1 MKKEKITHVDEKGDV
16 HMVDVGD
23 KPDTL
28 RKAEAFAR
36 VIVSKELLSKL
47 AENKLV
53 KGNAL
58 TTAKIAGIQAAKKT
72 AELIPLC
79 HPIPITKISLETD
92 IITEPPSI
100 EIKSTVQTHYKT
112 GVEMEA
118 LTAVSV
124 AALTI
129 IDMGK
134 SVDRNITIESI
145 YLVSKSGGRSGK
157 WQRKTRVVNSKKRN
171 EL

>member
-1 MKKEKITHVDEKGDV
+1 MKKGKITHIDEKGDI
-16 HMVDVGD
+16 HMVDIGD
-23 KPDTL
+23 KADTL

-36 VIVSKELLSKL
+36 VIVSKELLLKL
-47 AENKLV
+47 TENKLT

-72 AELIPLC
+72 ADLIPLC
-79 HPIPITKISLETD
+79 HPIPITNISLETD
-92 IITEPPSI
+92 IIKERSAV
-100 EIKSTVQTHYKT
+100 EIKSTVQTYYKT

-118 LTAVSV
+118 LTAVAV

-134 SVDRNITIESI
+134 SVDRNIVIESI
-145 YLVSKSGGRSGK
+145 NLLSKSGGKSGK
-157 WQRKTRVVNSKKRN
+157 WQRKK
-171 EL
+171 EI

>member
-1 MKKEKITHVDEKGDV
+1 MKKDKISHINEKGDV
-16 HMVDVGD
+16 HMVNVGG
-23 KPDTL
+23 KPDSL
-28 RKAEAFAR
+28 RRADAFAR
-36 VIVSKELLSKL
+36 VNVSKELLRKL
-47 AENKLV
+47 EKNELV

-79 HPIPITKISLETD
+79 HPIPITMVSIKMD
-92 IITEPPSI
+92 IIREPSAI
-100 EIKSTVQTHYKT
+100 EIKARVETYYKT

-134 SVDRNITIESI
+134 SVDRNIAIESI
-145 YLVSKSGGRSGK
+145 HLISKSGGRSGS
-157 WQRKTRVVNSKKRN
+157 WQKGDSK
-171 EL
+171 